1 MSEQLTAFKNILIS
15 FIGDNFW
22 VAQVFIIVLLTLV
35 IHVFSKRSLEK
46 MESRFT
52 LTKNIWDDTFIIAA
66 KKPLGLFIWIIG
78 LLWAIDIV
86 YQVSGEPIFSFV
98 KAAQEVAV
106 IFFLSWFLFR
116 ATQEIE
122 NRLKD
127 PERMAK
133 PVDQTTALALGKLVR
148 ASIAITGSLVVLQT
162 LGFSISGVLAF
173 GGIGGIA
180 VGFAARDI
188 LANFFGGLMIF
199 LDRPFK
205 VGDWIL
211 SPDKS
216 IEGTVEHIG
225 WRLTVIRK
233 FDKRPLYVPNA
244 VFSNVAVENP
254 SRMTHRRIYETIG
267 VRYADI
273 GKLADII
280 RQIKHMLTAHEE
292 IDSTQTMIVNLNQFG
307 PSSVD
312 FFIYTFTKTTNWIE
326 YHEVKQDV
334 LFKVIELIEASGA
347 EVAFPTQTIHIE
359 QPDIM
364 NAGV

>member
-1 MSEQLTAFKNILIS
+1 MSEQLILLKNALLS
-15 FIGDNFW
+15 FVGGNVW
-22 VAQVFIIVLLTLV
+22 VVQVFIIVLLTL
-35 IHVFSKRSLEK
+35 IAYVFSKRTLEK
-46 MESRFT
+46 MESRFL
-52 LTKNIWDDTFIIAA
+52 LTNNVWDDALIIAA
-66 KKPLGLFIWIIG
+66 KKPLGLLIWVTG
-78 LLWAIDIV
+78 LLWAVDIV

-98 KAAQEVAV
+98 TSAQDVTV

-116 ATQEIE
+116 ATYEIE
-122 NRLKD
+122 IRLKD
-127 PERMAK
+127 PDKMSK
-133 PVDQTTALALGKLVR
+133 PIDQTTALALGKLLR
-148 ASIAITGSLVVLQT
+148 ASIAITGSLVILQT

-180 VGFAARDI
+180 VGFAARDL

-205 VGDWIL
+205 VGDWIS

-244 VFSNVAVENP
+244 VFSSVAVENP

-267 VRYADI
+267 VRYKDI
-273 GKLADII
+273 DKLDKVIK
-280 RQIKHMLTAHEE
+280 QIKQMLMHHDD
-292 IDSTQTMIVNLNQFG
+292 IDTSQTMIVNLNHFG

-312 FFIYTFTKTTNWIE
+312 FFIYTFTKTTNWIQ
-326 YHEVKQDV
+326 YHEIKQDI
-334 LFKVIELIEASGA
+334 LFQVMNLIEASGA
-347 EVAFPTQTIHIE
+347 EVAFPTQTLHIE
-359 QPDIM
+359 RPDIT
-364 NAGV
+364 NPGT